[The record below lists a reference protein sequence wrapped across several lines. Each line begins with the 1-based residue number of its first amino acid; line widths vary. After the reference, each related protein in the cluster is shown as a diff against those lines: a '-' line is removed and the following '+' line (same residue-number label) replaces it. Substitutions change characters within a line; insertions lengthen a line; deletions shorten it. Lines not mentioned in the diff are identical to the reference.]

1 MVLEYK
7 YLGEQIFVDG
17 NNKVI
22 CKDKRVKELFEEL
35 LEITLTQSETHE
47 GLPPGFKNFPTVA
60 FIAIHYQSKAE
71 EQEENSRIY

>member
-35 LEITLTQSETHE
+35 LEIALTQSETHE
-47 GLPPGFKNFPTVA
+47 GFLSGFKNFPTVA
-60 FIAIHYQSKAE
+60 FIAIHYESKE
-71 EQEENSRIY
+71 EEEEENNRIY